1 MPNKWAWLYS
11 SKIIYELENDCL
23 LDNIKETQDIF
34 IDLGFFQQP
43 LKNAKAIL
51 ILLASLP
58 ASGIGC

>member
-34 IDLGFFQQP
+34 IDLGFFQL

>member
-11 SKIIYELENDCL
+11 NKIIYELENDCL

-34 IDLGFFQQP
+34 IDLGFFQP

-58 ASGIGC
+58 ASGTGC